1 MNQEVAAA
9 LLRKRGHDVTI
20 VDNGREAVDA
30 AVASS
35 FDVIL
40 MDVQMP
46 ELDGFAATAE
56 IRHRIIGGLPIVA
69 VTANALPGERERC
82 EAAGMDGF
90 LAKPFKPHE
99 LFAAVEQCATLTADM
114 HRDGSAPAPEPA
126 ESEQTPVDLVNL
138 RRTMKEAGA
147 EDAVQ
152 PMLQIF
158 MEDSPKRLGALA
170 EAVTAGEAEDIERA
184 AHAFK
189 SAAGTIGA
197 KSLAAFLSDLE
208 SKARN
213 GTVGDAPKHLAN
225 VQRECEAVLTYLE
238 SATAAETGSD

>member
-1 MNQEVAAA
+1 
-9 LLRKRGHDVTI
+9 
-20 VDNGREAVDA
+20 
-30 AVASS
+30 
-35 FDVIL
+35 
-40 MDVQMP
+40 MP
-46 ELDGFAATAE
+46 ELDGLAATGE
-56 IRHRIIGGLPIVA
+56 IRRRIIGGLPIVA

-99 LFAAVEQCATLTADM
+99 LFAAVEQWATITAETPM
-114 HRDGSAPAPEPA
+114 TGAPEDP
-126 ESEQTPVDLVNL
+126 EPTDSEAPVDLVNL
-138 RRTMKEAGA
+138 RRNMKEAGA

-158 MEDSPKRLGALA
+158 MEDSPKRLGAL
-170 EAVTAGEAEDIERA
+170 EKAVTGGEAEDIERA

-197 KSLAAFLSDLE
+197 KSLAALLTDIE
-208 SKARN
+208 GKARN
-213 GTVGDAPKHLAN
+213 GSVGDATARLTM

-238 SATAAETGSD
+238 SATAATTGSD